1 MNKNSNTYQ
10 IVYSAIMVVIVGA
23 VLALIYMVL
32 KPQQDRNRDNDT
44 IKQIL
49 AAINVTPEDD
59 DAIAADY
66 KTHIVKEYIVDD
78 KGAVTDSSE
87 NVAFNVNMAK
97 NIKATKR
104 LLPVFVAHV
113 KGETKYI
120 FPVYGAGL
128 WGPIWG
134 YVALGEDLQTIRG
147 AYFDHASETPGL
159 GAKIKDDPSFRAEF
173 EGKKIDFNSEEA
185 FSVVKGG
192 VPAGVENAVD
202 AISGASITSQCLG
215 TSLNNWILA
224 YKPFLRSASAYTE
237 PAEVE
242 EVADSLSVSADS
254 LAIAK

>member
-44 IKQIL
+44 RKQIL

-59 DAIAADY
+59 DAIVADY

-104 LLPVFVAHV
+104 LLPVFVTNV

-134 YVALGEDLQTIRG
+134 YVAINADGKTIYGTNFSHQGETL
-147 AYFDHASETPGL
+147 
-159 GAKIKDDPSFRAEF
+159 
-173 EGKKIDFNSEEA
+173 
-185 FSVVKGG
+185 
-192 VPAGVENAVD
+192 
-202 AISGASITSQCLG
+202 
-215 TSLNNWILA
+215 SLIH
-224 YKPFLRSASAYTE
+224 
-237 PAEVE
+237 
-242 EVADSLSVSADS
+242 
-254 LAIAK
+254 I

>member
-44 IKQIL
+44 RKQIL

-59 DAIAADY
+59 EAIATDY

-104 LLPVFVAHV
+104 LLPVFVANV

-134 YVALGEDLQTIRG
+134 YVAINADGKTIYG
-147 AYFDHASETPGL
+147 TNFSHQGETPGL
-159 GAKIKDDPSFRAEF
+159 GAKITESDFQNEFKGKHIYMDGAFKCVEVMKKGQKSMNGAET
-173 EGKKIDFNSEEA
+173 I
-185 FSVVKGG
+185 
-192 VPAGVENAVD
+192 D
-202 AISGASITSQCLG
+202 AISGATITSRG
-215 TSLNNWILA
+215 
-224 YKPFLRSASAYTE
+224 
-237 PAEVE
+237 
-242 EVADSLSVSADS
+242 VSAMMDDCLKPYDAFLQTLQGS
-254 LAIAK
+254 TTK

>member
-44 IKQIL
+44 RKQIL

-59 DAIAADY
+59 DAIATDY

-104 LLPVFVAHV
+104 LLPVFVANV

-134 YVALGEDLQTIRG
+134 YVAINADGKTIYG
-147 AYFDHASETPGL
+147 TNFSHPG
-159 GAKIKDDPSFRAEF
+159 
-173 EGKKIDFNSEEA
+173 
-185 FSVVKGG
+185 
-192 VPAGVENAVD
+192 
-202 AISGASITSQCLG
+202 Q
-215 TSLNNWILA
+215 SLIHL
-224 YKPFLRSASAYTE
+224 
-237 PAEVE
+237 
-242 EVADSLSVSADS
+242 
-254 LAIAK
+254 

>member
-44 IKQIL
+44 RKQIL

-59 DAIAADY
+59 EAIAADY

-97 NIKATKR
+97 NIKAAKR
-104 LLPVFVAHV
+104 LLPVFVANV

-134 YVALGEDLQTIRG
+134 YVAINADGKTIDQSNPSYPEG
-147 AYFDHASETPGL
+147 WTINLSSAGSQDVYTTEGL
-159 GAKIKDDPSFRAEF
+159 
-173 EGKKIDFNSEEA
+173 
-185 FSVVKGG
+185 
-192 VPAGVENAVD
+192 
-202 AISGASITSQCLG
+202 
-215 TSLNNWILA
+215 SLIH
-224 YKPFLRSASAYTE
+224 
-237 PAEVE
+237 
-242 EVADSLSVSADS
+242 
-254 LAIAK
+254 I

>member
-44 IKQIL
+44 RKQIL

-59 DAIAADY
+59 DAIVADY

-104 LLPVFVAHV
+104 LLPVFVANV

-134 YVALGEDLQTIRG
+134 YVAINADGKTIYG
-147 AYFDHASETPGL
+147 TNFSHQGETPGL
-159 GAKIKDDPSFRAEF
+159 GAKITESDFQDEF
-173 EGKKIDFNSEEA
+173 KGKHI
-185 FSVVKGG
+185 
-192 VPAGVENAVD
+192 
-202 AISGASITSQCLG
+202 
-215 TSLNNWILA
+215 
-224 YKPFLRSASAYTE
+224 
-237 PAEVE
+237 
-242 EVADSLSVSADS
+242 
-254 LAIAK
+254 

>member
-44 IKQIL
+44 RKQIL

-59 DAIAADY
+59 EAIAADY

-104 LLPVFVAHV
+104 LLPVFVANV

-120 FPVYGAGL
+120 FPVYGFGDLFGAMWL
-128 WGPIWG
+128 SMPMARPSTAPISHTR
-134 YVALGEDLQTIRG
+134 AKPQDLVRK
-147 AYFDHASETPGL
+147 SL
-159 GAKIKDDPSFRAEF
+159 K
-173 EGKKIDFNSEEA
+173 
-185 FSVVKGG
+185 
-192 VPAGVENAVD
+192 
-202 AISGASITSQCLG
+202 AISK
-215 TSLNNWILA
+215 TSL
-224 YKPFLRSASAYTE
+224 RASTFIWTVLLNAW
-237 PAEVE
+237 
-242 EVADSLSVSADS
+242 
-254 LAIAK
+254 K

>member
-44 IKQIL
+44 RKQIL

-59 DAIAADY
+59 DAIATDY
-66 KTHIVKEYIVDD
+66 KTHIVKEYIVDG

-87 NVAFNVNMAK
+87 NVAFNVDMAK
-97 NIKATKR
+97 NMKATPR
-104 LLPVFVAHV
+104 QLPVFVANV

-134 YVALGEDLQTIRG
+134 YVAINADGKSIYGTNFSHQG
-147 AYFDHASETPGL
+147 ETPGL
-159 GAKIKDDPSFRAEF
+159 GAKITESDFQNEFKGKYIYIDGAFKCVEVKKKGQKSMNGAET
-173 EGKKIDFNSEEA
+173 I
-185 FSVVKGG
+185 
-192 VPAGVENAVD
+192 D
-202 AISGASITSQCLG
+202 AISGATITSRGVSDMMDDCL
-215 TSLNNWILA
+215 
-224 YKPFLRSASAYTE
+224 KPYDAFLQTLQGSTN
-237 PAEVE
+237 
-242 EVADSLSVSADS
+242 
-254 LAIAK
+254 K